1 MSNLRNY
8 FTSIKKA
15 LSNIINYS
23 GDYKNNENNNNIDLD
38 ECPINIPSFND
49 VNIENQY
56 NTLIPSKQKI
66 TRNEYINNN
75 IINEKEKNKDDLETS
90 PNNINNNGKINSLIK
105 ITNYILENKFNNQL
119 DNNNKYILKTS
130 NKNYLDSN
138 VTKNFNYFI
147 EKPMD
152 FSEKKKILNFDND
165 IDVVKNY
172 KKNLY
177 TPLNY
182 TYSNNLFLGKKYPK
196 KFESEKEKIN
206 EIKIQKKEF
215 TGLNNKLLHDIRKEI
230 EEKRIRNENKLNEI
244 NQKKI
249 FKNIKLNYEERK
261 RMIEQYYKTK
271 ASLINNRQTIFLN
284 DILDSTNNNLNNSSF
299 DFLCLSHNENVSIQG
314 TSKKKNKLNDLKV
327 GKSEITFEKIHK
339 PENNILTK
347 KESLFN
353 FGNLDEKYSDNSL
366 FLVGNSKNQQ
376 NKKKIFL
383 TSNPYSM
390 FNNINQKDNKNYLH
404 QEEKPKSLFGDDLKN
419 DNKNKFLFDVKSSDL
434 NTKKTNFTLFQ
445 NNESKINK
453 DESLFSGNNS
463 YNKNQIFN
471 SSNTEKKESL
481 FGNVKLNKKSL
492 FNDNKTSLF
501 ENNDNENTLFGK
513 SKNKTL
519 FDNKTPFFENL
530 EKKNDSNYKTTLFG
544 NIENKNS
551 KFEIDS
557 KGNKTNFFGNSDNK
571 HSLFG
576 DNQNSLFSI
585 PENKKSESNNKSD
598 LTKESIFTY
607 NSNQNDKKKEHNN
620 LLSSSLLEPR
630 LSKQKKIIFNQPQE
644 FLFKTSEEKKEE
656 NSLFS
661 VPNNKKGELKYK
673 SSLTTEPI
681 FGIKATQEKK
691 EENSLFSVPNNKK
704 GELKYKSTLT
714 NEPIFGIKTSEE
726 KKEENSLFSVPN
738 NKKGELKY
746 KSILTTEPIFGIK
759 TSEEKKE
766 ENSLFSVPDNK
777 KGELKYK
784 STLTTEP
791 IFGIKATQEKKEE
804 NSLFSVSD
812 NKIKTHLKPFT
823 NQIISSNSLN
833 EEIKDKKHK
842 LDLKSI
848 PVNETIDTDK
858 KPNIALLS
866 KKDNS
871 FLFNENNLF
880 IKKATNINPQNSI
893 FTNAIITDNK
903 IIETKIIDSK
913 NTLTSLFP
921 TPKIIENKDTLNIN
935 LKVENKDNDQ
945 KKSIFQINDNK
956 GNSNN
961 SIFNIKGNDK
971 NNGSLFGGIVYD
983 KTVNFNPSNNQNN
996 SIFNNNLNK
1005 PNNNSLF
1012 GNINEENNKGSLFQN
1027 TNITFSSSLFK

>member
-38 ECPINIPSFND
+38 ECPINIPSFYD
-49 VNIENQY
+49 VNIENQC
-56 NTLIPSKQKI
+56 NILNPSKQKI
-66 TRNEYINNN
+66 TRNEYINYN

-130 NKNYLDSN
+130 NKNYLASN
-138 VTKNFNYFI
+138 VNKNFNYFI
-147 EKPMD
+147 EKPLD

-165 IDVVKNY
+165 IDVVKNF

-182 TYSNNLFLGKKYPK
+182 TYNNNLFLGKKYPK
-196 KFESEKEKIN
+196 KFESEKEKNN

-215 TGLNNKLLHDIRKEI
+215 SGLNNKLLHDIRKEI

-376 NKKKIFL
+376 NKKKLFL

-620 LLSSSLLEPR
+620 LFSSSLLEPR

-661 VPNNKKGELKYK
+661 VPN
-673 SSLTTEPI
+673 
-681 FGIKATQEKK
+681 
-691 EENSLFSVPNNKK
+691 
-704 GELKYKSTLT
+704 
-714 NEPIFGIKTSEE
+714 
-726 KKEENSLFSVPN
+726 
-738 NKKGELKY
+738 
-746 KSILTTEPIFGIK
+746 
-759 TSEEKKE
+759 
-766 ENSLFSVPDNK
+766 NK

-945 KKSIFQINDNK
+945 KNSIFQINDNK

-1027 TNITFSSSLFK
+1027 TNISFSSSLFK

>member
-49 VNIENQY
+49 VNIENQN
-56 NTLIPSKQKI
+56 NTLIPSTQKI

-75 IINEKEKNKDDLETS
+75 IINEKEKNKDDLEMS

-152 FSEKKKILNFDND
+152 FLEKKKILNFDND

-196 KFESEKEKIN
+196 KFESEKEKNN

-419 DNKNKFLFDVKSSDL
+419 DKKIFLFYDKSNDL
-434 NTKKTNFTLFQ
+434 NTKKKNFNLFQ

-471 SSNTEKKESL
+471 SSNTENNESL

-501 ENNDNENTLFGK
+501 ENNDNDNTLFGK

-681 FGIKATQEKK
+681 FGIK
-691 EENSLFSVPNNKK
+691 
-704 GELKYKSTLT
+704 
-714 NEPIFGIKTSEE
+714 TSEE

-746 KSILTTEPIFGIK
+746 KSSLSLTTEPIFGIK
-759 TSEEKKE
+759 ATQEKKE
-766 ENSLFSVPDNK
+766 DNSLFSVPDNK

-956 GNSNN
+956 GNNNN

>member
-1 MSNLRNY
+1 M
-8 FTSIKKA
+8 
-15 LSNIINYS
+15 INYS

-49 VNIENQY
+49 VNIENQN
-56 NTLIPSKQKI
+56 NTLIPSTQKI
-66 TRNEYINNN
+66 TRNEYINHS
-75 IINEKEKNKDDLETS
+75 IINEKEKNKDDLEMS
-90 PNNINNNGKINSLIK
+90 RNNINNNGKINSLIK

-152 FSEKKKILNFDND
+152 FLEKKKILNFDND

-196 KFESEKEKIN
+196 KFESENEKNN

-419 DNKNKFLFDVKSSDL
+419 DKKIFLFYDKSNDL
-434 NTKKTNFTLFQ
+434 NTKKKNFNLFQ

-471 SSNTEKKESL
+471 SSNTENNESL

-501 ENNDNENTLFGK
+501 ENNDNDNTLFGK

-691 EENSLFSVPNNKK
+691 EENSLFSV
-704 GELKYKSTLT
+704 
-714 NEPIFGIKTSEE
+714 
-726 KKEENSLFSVPN
+726 
-738 NKKGELKY
+738 
-746 KSILTTEPIFGIK
+746 
-759 TSEEKKE
+759 
-766 ENSLFSVPDNK
+766 
-777 KGELKYK
+777 
-784 STLTTEP
+784 
-791 IFGIKATQEKKEE
+791 
-804 NSLFSVSD
+804 SD

-866 KKDNS
+866 KKVNS

-913 NTLTSLFP
+913 NTLTSLFS

-961 SIFNIKGNDK
+961 SIFNIEGNDK

>member
-1 MSNLRNY
+1 M
-8 FTSIKKA
+8 
-15 LSNIINYS
+15 
-23 GDYKNNENNNNIDLD
+23 
-38 ECPINIPSFND
+38 
-49 VNIENQY
+49 
-56 NTLIPSKQKI
+56 
-66 TRNEYINNN
+66 
-75 IINEKEKNKDDLETS
+75 ETS

-147 EKPMD
+147 EKPLD

-165 IDVVKNY
+165 IDVVKNF

-182 TYSNNLFLGKKYPK
+182 TYNNNLFLGKKYPK
-196 KFESEKEKIN
+196 KFESEKEKNN

-215 TGLNNKLLHDIRKEI
+215 SGLNNKLLHDIRKEI

-376 NKKKIFL
+376 NKKKLFL

-607 NSNQNDKKKEHNN
+607 NSNQNDKKKEQND
-620 LLSSSLLEPR
+620 LFSSSLLEPR

-673 SSLTTEPI
+673 SILTTEPI
-681 FGIKATQEKK
+681 FG
-691 EENSLFSVPNNKK
+691 V
-704 GELKYKSTLT
+704 
-714 NEPIFGIKTSEE
+714 KTSEE

-738 NKKGELKY
+738 
-746 KSILTTEPIFGIK
+746 
-759 TSEEKKE
+759 
-766 ENSLFSVPDNK
+766 NK

-945 KKSIFQINDNK
+945 KNSIFQINDNK

-1027 TNITFSSSLFK
+1027 TNISFSSSLFK

>member
-1 MSNLRNY
+1 M
-8 FTSIKKA
+8 
-15 LSNIINYS
+15 INYS

-75 IINEKEKNKDDLETS
+75 IINEKEKNKDDLEMS

-419 DNKNKFLFDVKSSDL
+419 DKKIFLFYDKSNDL
-434 NTKKTNFTLFQ
+434 NTKKKNFNLFQ

-471 SSNTEKKESL
+471 SSNTENNESL

-501 ENNDNENTLFGK
+501 ENNDNDNTLFGK

-681 FGIKATQEKK
+681 FGIK
-691 EENSLFSVPNNKK
+691 
-704 GELKYKSTLT
+704 
-714 NEPIFGIKTSEE
+714 
-726 KKEENSLFSVPN
+726 
-738 NKKGELKY
+738 
-746 KSILTTEPIFGIK
+746 

-913 NTLTSLFP
+913 NTLTSLFS

-956 GNSNN
+956 GNNNN

>member
-1 MSNLRNY
+1 M
-8 FTSIKKA
+8 
-15 LSNIINYS
+15 INYS

-75 IINEKEKNKDDLETS
+75 IINEKEKNKDDLEMS

-383 TSNPYSM
+383 TSNPYSI

-419 DNKNKFLFDVKSSDL
+419 DKKIFLFYDKSNDL
-434 NTKKTNFTLFQ
+434 NTKKKNFNLFQ

-501 ENNDNENTLFGK
+501 ENNDNDNTLFGK

-681 FGIKATQEKK
+681 FGIK
-691 EENSLFSVPNNKK
+691 
-704 GELKYKSTLT
+704 
-714 NEPIFGIKTSEE
+714 TSE
-726 KKEENSLFSVPN
+726 
-738 NKKGELKY
+738 
-746 KSILTTEPIFGIK
+746 
-759 TSEEKKE
+759 
-766 ENSLFSVPDNK
+766 
-777 KGELKYK
+777 
-784 STLTTEP
+784 
-791 IFGIKATQEKKEE
+791 EKKEE

-913 NTLTSLFP
+913 NTLTSLFS

-956 GNSNN
+956 GNNNN

>member
-38 ECPINIPSFND
+38 ECPINIPSFYD
-49 VNIENQY
+49 VNIENQC
-56 NTLIPSKQKI
+56 NILNPSKQKI

-147 EKPMD
+147 EKPLD

-165 IDVVKNY
+165 IDVVKNF
-172 KKNLY
+172 KKKLY

-182 TYSNNLFLGKKYPK
+182 TYNNNLFLGKKYPK
-196 KFESEKEKIN
+196 KFESEKEKNN

-215 TGLNNKLLHDIRKEI
+215 SGLNNKLLHDIRKEI

-376 NKKKIFL
+376 NKKKLFL

-471 SSNTEKKESL
+471 SSNTENKESL

-607 NSNQNDKKKEHNN
+607 NSNQNDKKKEHND
-620 LLSSSLLEPR
+620 LFSSSLLEPR

-644 FLFKTSEEKKEE
+644 FLF
-656 NSLFS
+656 
-661 VPNNKKGELKYK
+661 
-673 SSLTTEPI
+673 
-681 FGIKATQEKK
+681 
-691 EENSLFSVPNNKK
+691 
-704 GELKYKSTLT
+704 
-714 NEPIFGIKTSEE
+714 KTSEE

-1027 TNITFSSSLFK
+1027 TNISFSSSLFK

>member
-23 GDYKNNENNNNIDLD
+23 NDYKNNENNNNIDLD

-75 IINEKEKNKDDLETS
+75 IINEKEKNKDDLEMS

-147 EKPMD
+147 EKPLD

-419 DNKNKFLFDVKSSDL
+419 DKKIFLFYDKSNDL
-434 NTKKTNFTLFQ
+434 NTKKKNFNLFQ

-471 SSNTEKKESL
+471 SSNTENNESL

-501 ENNDNENTLFGK
+501 ENNDNDNTLFGK

-681 FGIKATQEKK
+681 FGIK
-691 EENSLFSVPNNKK
+691 
-704 GELKYKSTLT
+704 
-714 NEPIFGIKTSEE
+714 TSEE

-738 NKKGELKY
+738 
-746 KSILTTEPIFGIK
+746 
-759 TSEEKKE
+759 
-766 ENSLFSVPDNK
+766 NK

-913 NTLTSLFP
+913 NTLTSLFS

>member
-1 MSNLRNY
+1 M
-8 FTSIKKA
+8 
-15 LSNIINYS
+15 INYS

-49 VNIENQY
+49 VNIENQN
-56 NTLIPSKQKI
+56 NTLIPSTQKI
-66 TRNEYINNN
+66 TRNEYINHS
-75 IINEKEKNKDDLETS
+75 IINEKEKNKDDLEMS

-152 FSEKKKILNFDND
+152 FLEKKKILNFDND

-196 KFESEKEKIN
+196 KFESEKEKNN

-215 TGLNNKLLHDIRKEI
+215 SGLNNKLLHEIRKEI

-383 TSNPYSM
+383 TSNSYSM
-390 FNNINQKDNKNYLH
+390 FNNINQKDNKNFH

-419 DNKNKFLFDVKSSDL
+419 YNKNNFLFDVKSSDL
-434 NTKKTNFTLFQ
+434 NTKKTNVNLFQ

-453 DESLFSGNNS
+453 DEFLFSGNNS
-463 YNKNQIFN
+463 FNKNQIFN
-471 SSNTEKKESL
+471 SSNTGNNESL
-481 FGNVKLNKKSL
+481 FGDVKLNEKSL

-501 ENNDNENTLFGK
+501 ENNDNENKLFGK
-513 SKNKTL
+513 SKNETL
-519 FDNKTPFFENL
+519 FENKTPFFENL
-530 EKKNDSNYKTTLFG
+530 EKKNESNYKTTLFG

-557 KGNKTNFFGNSDNK
+557 KANKTNFFGNSDNK

-598 LTKESIFTY
+598 LTKESTFTY

-661 VPNNKKGELKYK
+661 LPNNKKGELKYK
-673 SSLTTEPI
+673 SSLTTE
-681 FGIKATQEKK
+681 
-691 EENSLFSVPNNKK
+691 S
-704 GELKYKSTLT
+704 
-714 NEPIFGIKTSEE
+714 IFGIKTSEE

-746 KSILTTEPIFGIK
+746 KSTLTTEPIFGIK

-777 KGELKYK
+777 KGELKYE
-784 STLTTEP
+784 SSLTTEP
-791 IFGIKATQEKKEE
+791 IFGIKTSEEKKEE
-804 NSLFSVSD
+804 KSLFSVSD

-833 EEIKDKKHK
+833 KEIKDKKQK

-871 FLFNENNLF
+871 FLFDENNLF

-893 FTNAIITDNK
+893 FTNAIITYNK

-961 SIFNIKGNDK
+961 SIFNIEGNDK

-1027 TNITFSSSLFK
+1027 TNIKVSSSLFK

>member
-75 IINEKEKNKDDLETS
+75 IINEKEKNKDDLEMS

-196 KFESEKEKIN
+196 KFESEKEKNN

-419 DNKNKFLFDVKSSDL
+419 DKKIFLFYDKSNDL
-434 NTKKTNFTLFQ
+434 NTKKKNFNLFQ

-471 SSNTEKKESL
+471 SSNTENNESL

-501 ENNDNENTLFGK
+501 ENNDNDNTLFGK

-681 FGIKATQEKK
+681 FGIKTSEEKKEENSLFSVPNNKKGELKYKSTLTTEPIFGIKATQEKK

-704 GELKYKSTLT
+704 GELKYKS
-714 NEPIFGIKTSEE
+714 S
-726 KKEENSLFSVPN
+726 
-738 NKKGELKY
+738 
-746 KSILTTEPIFGIK
+746 LTTEPIFGIK
-759 TSEEKKE
+759 TSE
-766 ENSLFSVPDNK
+766 
-777 KGELKYK
+777 
-784 STLTTEP
+784 
-791 IFGIKATQEKKEE
+791 EKKEE

-913 NTLTSLFP
+913 NTLTSLFS

-956 GNSNN
+956 GNNNN